1 MDIKTYDQ
9 KSFDEFWRQNTIKE
23 SIDFNYTKFDTISFP
38 ENMKNQ
44 TFYDCCFENCNF
56 NGANISLSHFHKC
69 IFNNSQFRRSRVM
82 RTNFFKSKF
91 DSVEW
96 VDCDFSS
103 ANFIAAQFNQVIC
116 EKCNFIYANFVK
128 SNYEDLIM
136 TACNTEYT
144 LLEYQKEKSIEE
156 NPPEDKNLEVVQFL
170 HDSYQKLNIMNQLL
184 IDRIPKITMK
194 DFYNELSI
202 ACEKIIPEVAVK
214 ENRLSDDEI
223 SKKLQLHKVSI
234 TSIIDGK
241 GKIADFT
248 GIDLSGYSFQELN
261 LKGAVFKDCILDC
274 CNFAGCNL
282 ENCDFSNSSMK
293 DTNLFMAIFGKNNF
307 TNVDLSQVIFDQVTK
322 KHFESENL
330 ISNSKKEKSL
340 ISIDSVMNEEM

>member
-9 KSFDEFWRQNTIKE
+9 KSFDEFWKQNTIKE

-38 ENMKNQ
+38 KDMKNQ

-56 NGANISLSHFHKC
+56 YGANMSLSHFHKC
-69 IFNNSQFRRSRVM
+69 VFNNCQFRKSRIM

-103 ANFIAAQFNQVIC
+103 ANFIAAQFDQVIC

-128 SNYEDLIM
+128 SNYEDLII
-136 TACNTEYT
+136 TECNTEYT
-144 LLEYQKEKSIEE
+144 LLEYQKEKNIEKS
-156 NPPEDKNLEVVQFL
+156 PLEDKNIDIIQFL

-184 IDRIPKITMK
+184 IDRIPNTVMK

-214 ENRLSDDEI
+214 ENRMSDEEI
-223 SKKLQLHKVSI
+223 SNALLLHKESIISI
-234 TSIIDGK
+234 TDGK

-261 LKGAVFKDCILDC
+261 LKGAIFKNCILDH

-282 ENCDFSNSSMK
+282 ENCDFSNCSMK
-293 DTNLFMAIFGKNNF
+293 ETNLFMATFGKNKF
-307 TNVDLSQVIFDQVTK
+307 TNVDLSQVIFDQETK

-330 ISNSKKEKSL
+330 LSNSKKEKP
-340 ISIDSVMNEEM
+340 IKSIDSVMNEEM